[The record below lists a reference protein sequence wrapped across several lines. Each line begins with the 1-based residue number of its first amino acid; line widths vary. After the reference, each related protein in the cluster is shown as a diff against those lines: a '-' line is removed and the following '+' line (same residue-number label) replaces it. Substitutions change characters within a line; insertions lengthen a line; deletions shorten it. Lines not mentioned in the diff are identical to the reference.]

1 MSKLLTLAAL
11 LIPATGDSVRPG
23 AHPAAPP
30 SRFAP
35 MSSIELWTDPG
46 DVLQPNDQ
54 VRVYF
59 RSEFDAYMTVLRV
72 DTDGRIQV
80 LFPGTPWRNNWVR
93 AQREYEVKPGPERY
107 TFLVDDYPG
116 QGFILAV
123 ASAGPFRYDALV
135 AGEEWDFRALGEGG
149 WIKGDPYEALMQII
163 DDIVP
168 DSSARYDYDVLPYD
182 VGEDHEYPR
191 FLCYDCHAHAA
202 YPTWNPYDR
211 ACKRVRLIIYND
223 PYYYPTRITRATR
236 VVFTRPRRLEP
247 RFVFEHRQPGRPYI
261 DHAQRERLPPAV
273 RR

>member
-35 MSSIELWTDPG
+35 LSSIELWTDPD

-168 DSSARYDYDVLPYD
+168 DSSARYDYDVLPY
-182 VGEDHEYPR
+182 E
-191 FLCYDCHAHAA
+191 
-202 YPTWNPYDR
+202 N
-211 ACKRVRLIIYND
+211 KRSKQTLLE
-223 PYYYPTRITRATR
+223 RATTEGWR
-236 VVFTRPRRLEP
+236 IVLDHDPDRPVVCSRPAERKGRFALEAVDAHRRT
-247 RFVFEHRQPGRPYI
+247 
-261 DHAQRERLPPAV
+261 
-273 RR
+273 